1 MTERV
6 RLLIADDHPIV
17 RSGLQ
22 DMLGSQP
29 DFEVAGEATNGVEA
43 VALADRLQ
51 PDVVLMDLHMPE
63 MDGVA
68 ATARIKAKH
77 PDTYVLVV
85 TTDDGDGGIF
95 SAIRTG
101 ATGYL
106 LKDAP
111 REELFRAI
119 RAAARGESILAPA
132 VASRLMERVRGSVEE
147 ATGDREVEGNA
158 LGARGASNED
168 TSSRK
173 QVAHPPAGTITFLFT
188 DIEGST
194 SMWEKA
200 PAQMQ
205 HALARHDQILRS
217 AVEAHEGYVF
227 KTVGDAFCA
236 AFATAR
242 QALEATLAAQR
253 TLFAEQWDEG
263 ATVRV
268 RMALHTGV
276 AEERDGDYFGPPVN
290 RVARLLSA
298 GHGGQIL
305 LSAVTYG
312 LVRDNLSFLEPRA
325 ELRNL
330 GEHRLKDLRYTE
342 HIYQLA
348 VPDLPSEFPS
358 IRTLDTR
365 SD

>member
-1 MTERV
+1 
-6 RLLIADDHPIV
+6 
-17 RSGLQ
+17 
-22 DMLGSQP
+22 
-29 DFEVAGEATNGVEA
+29 
-43 VALADRLQ
+43 
-51 PDVVLMDLHMPE
+51 MDLHMPV

-77 PDTYVLVV
+77 QDTYVLVV
-85 TTDDGDGGIF
+85 TTDDGDDGIL
-95 SAIRTG
+95 SAVRTG

-111 REELFRAI
+111 RDELFRAI

-132 VASRLMERVRGSVEE
+132 VAARLMERVRGSVEG
-147 ATGDREVEGNA
+147 ALGDLEIEGHT
-158 LGARGASNED
+158 LGARGASNEE
-168 TSSRK
+168 TSGRK
-173 QVAHPPAGTITFLFT
+173 QAANPPTGTITFLFT

-194 SMWEKA
+194 SMWEKD
-200 PAQMQ
+200 PARMQ

-217 AVEAHEGYVF
+217 TVEAHEGYVF
-227 KTVGDAFCA
+227 KTIGDAFCA

-253 TLFAEQWDEG
+253 GLFAEEWDEG
-263 ATVRV
+263 ATIRV

-290 RVARLLSA
+290 RIARLLSA

-325 ELRNL
+325 ELRDL

-342 HIYQLA
+342 RIYQLV
-348 VPDLPSEFPS
+348 VPDLPSEFPP

-365 SD
+365 PD